1 MTHTAH
7 QKQISQSLWIRLL
20 PSQRPP
26 ISFLLCLLLFAIVAS
41 AYYPAIQNGFVNYD
55 DNDYVTENKFVQNGL
70 SSNGIAWAFRST
82 AASNWHPLTW
92 ISHMTDCQLFGL
104 NPVGHHLTSV
114 IFHATNTVLLF
125 LLLRGMTASAW
136 ASFVVALLFG
146 IHPLRVESVAWVAE
160 RKDVLSTF
168 FWLLTIGAYVK
179 YTTTTKH
186 QSPKAKVWYA
196 CTLTFLALGLLSKPM
211 LVTTP
216 FLLLLLDFW
225 PLNRWLPKKRSALI
239 LEKIPMLALAI
250 ATSVITYS
258 VQQSAG
264 AVSQTLPL
272 MARIQNA
279 IVSYCRYLGKTF
291 WPDDLCVCYPHPD
304 FWPLHVVILC
314 ALTLITVT
322 AFVTTQLRERPYLFV
337 GWFWYLGT
345 LVPVIG
351 IVQVGQQAMAD
362 RYTYFPTIGLLLM
375 LVFGIR
381 EFAVKEILKKALVL
395 PAITA
400 AIVVVFGILTHR
412 QIGYWKDSERLFL
425 RGVEVTQNNSLAH
438 GGLARALVDHG
449 KTDQAI
455 THYREAIRLR
465 PNDTI
470 ARNGLGNL
478 LAQNGLFDEALDQ
491 FQQAL
496 KLKPNDPITLNN
508 LGVLLARKGRIDE
521 AVSYLEQAIQ
531 LKPDYVEAH
540 NNLGGVLGAKGRF
553 DEAINHFELS
563 LKLNPNNAESHSNLG
578 LALMQKRRLSEAI
591 MHFQEAVRLKPDY
604 TKAQKSL
611 SMALALQ
618 KSAGTPKNHP

>member
-7 QKQISQSLWIRLL
+7 QKQISQSLWKRFFL
-20 PSQRPP
+20 SQQPP
-26 ISFLLCLLLFAIVAS
+26 VSFLLCLLLFAIVAT

-70 SSNGIAWAFRST
+70 SSDGIAWAFRST

-168 FWLLTIGAYVK
+168 FWLLTISAYVK
-179 YTTTTKH
+179 YTRTTKH
-186 QSPKAKVWYA
+186 QTPKAKVWYA

-216 FLLLLLDFW
+216 FLLLLLDCW
-225 PLNRWLPKKRSALI
+225 PLNRWLPKKTSALV

-304 FWPLHVVILC
+304 FWPLYAVILC

-322 AFVTTQLRERPYLFV
+322 AFVTTQLRQRPYLFV

-362 RYTYFPTIGLLLM
+362 RYTYFPTIGILLIV
-375 LVFGIR
+375 VFGIR
-381 EFAVKEILKKALVL
+381 EFAMKQSLKCYPALFT
-395 PAITA
+395 IST
-400 AIVVVFGILTHR
+400 AIVLVFVILTHQ
-412 QIGYWKDSERLFL
+412 QISHWKNSECLFR
-425 RGVEVTQNNSLAH
+425 RGIDVTKNNSLAH
-438 GGLARALVDHG
+438 GGLARALVDLG
-449 KTDQAI
+449 KIDQAI
-455 THYREAIRLR
+455 MHYREALRLR
-465 PNDTI
+465 PYDTI
-470 ARNGLGNL
+470 ALNGLGNL
-478 LAQNGLFDEALDQ
+478 LAQKGLFDEALGH
-491 FQQAL
+491 FQAAL
-496 KLKPNDPITLNN
+496 KLKPYDPTALNN
-508 LGVLLARKGRIDE
+508 VGISLARKGQIDE
-521 AVSYLEQAIQ
+521 AIGYLEQATQ

-563 LKLNPNNAESHSNLG
+563 LKFNPNNAEGHNNLG
-578 LALMQKRRLSEAI
+578 LALIQKRRLSEAI
-591 MHFQEAVRLKPDY
+591 LHFQEAVRLKPSY
-604 TKAQKSL
+604 AKAQKNL
-611 SMALALQ
+611 SMALAIQ
-618 KSAGTPKNHP
+618 QSAPATKN